1 MDFIEKAK
9 IRLEHWLT
17 HNEHHQEEY
26 EIFAD
31 QLEAAGKTESAKNIM
46 GMAALTTK
54 SNECLRKALKGLEP

>member
-26 EIFAD
+26 ETFAGE
-31 QLEAAGKTESAKNIM
+31 LESAGKAESAKNIRD
-46 GMAALTTK
+46 MAALTAK
-54 SNECLRKALKGLEP
+54 SNECLRKALKGLE